1 MNWYT
6 NAHTNL
12 LFTHTH
18 AIHKH
23 VHSHNHH
30 AYIHITMSTQD
41 GYFPLYVA
49 SQNDHYRVVE
59 KLLQAGATVDL
70 QNKVENRVLVSIV
83 V

>member
-6 NAHTNL
+6 NAHTNV

-23 VHSHNHH
+23 VHSHTTM
-30 AYIHITMSTQD
+30 HITMSMQD

-59 KLLQAGATVDL
+59 KLLQAEATVDL
-70 QNKVENRVLVSIV
+70 QTKVENRVLLSIV